1 MDSARYSSTARER
14 KPALVAILGPTAVG
28 KTAVAV
34 ALAVRLDGEVVSA
47 DSRSLY
53 RGMDIGT
60 AKPSPEERRRV
71 VHHLIDVTDV
81 DQPWS
86 LATYRHAALAAIEGI
101 ARRGHL
107 PVLVGGTGQYITA
120 ILDGWEPPALPA
132 DPELR
137 RRLEEEA
144 AREGAPALHARLAG
158 LDPASA
164 ERIDPRNVRRV
175 IRALEIRMMT
185 GKPASLQRGRRAPP
199 FRALRLGLRLP
210 RPELYERIDGRI
222 DSMLAA
228 GWVDEVRALL
238 DRGYS
243 LDLPAFSALGYRPL
257 AEVIRGQTTLEEAKQ
272 RIRRASR
279 EFVRRQANWFKPSDP
294 RIEWVEA
301 GAGVVGELEGRIRR
315 WVSGDRSGQPTASRI
330 SE

>member
-1 MDSARYSSTARER
+1 MGSARYSSIARER
-14 KPALVAILGPTAVG
+14 KPVLVAIVGPTAVG
-28 KTAVAV
+28 KSSAAA
-34 ALAVRLDGEVVSA
+34 ALAEHIDAEVVSA
-47 DSRSLY
+47 DSRLLY

-86 LATYRHAALAAIEGI
+86 LATYRHAALEAIEGI
-101 ARRGHL
+101 AGRGHL
-107 PVLVGGTGQYITA
+107 PLLVGGTGQYVTA

-144 AREGAPALHARLAG
+144 AREGAPALHSRLAR

-185 GKPASLQRGRRAPP
+185 GKPASLQRGHRAPP
-199 FRALRLGLRLP
+199 FRALRLGLMLP
-210 RPELYERIDGRI
+210 RPELYERIDARI

-257 AEVIRGQTTLEEAKQ
+257 AEVIRGQITLEDAKQ
-272 RIRRASR
+272 RIRRSSR

-294 RIEWVEA
+294 RIEWVEVRP
-301 GAGVVGELEGRIRR
+301 GVELELEARVRSWI
-315 WVSGDRSGQPTASRI
+315 SGDRTDQARASRI